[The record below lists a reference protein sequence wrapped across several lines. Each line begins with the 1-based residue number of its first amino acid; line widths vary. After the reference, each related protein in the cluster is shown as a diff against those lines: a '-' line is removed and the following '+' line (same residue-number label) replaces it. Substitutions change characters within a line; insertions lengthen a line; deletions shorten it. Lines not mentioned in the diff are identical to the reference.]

1 MPVHS
6 TLLVAHPLSRN
17 TALFLSINM
26 VYINVI
32 AVRDVVALV
41 CAAAEYSHSNALA
54 AFYYTTL
61 EILYMLQGLPNYIR
75 NFFFFFFFL
84 INAYKKD
91 RPFYS
96 VNLTI

>member
-1 MPVHS
+1 M
-6 TLLVAHPLSRN
+6 LLPSG
-17 TALFLSINM
+17 TSSGI
-26 VYINVI
+26 I
-32 AVRDVVALV
+32 VALV

-75 NFFFFFFFL
+75 NFLFFFL
-84 INAYKKD
+84 INTHKKD